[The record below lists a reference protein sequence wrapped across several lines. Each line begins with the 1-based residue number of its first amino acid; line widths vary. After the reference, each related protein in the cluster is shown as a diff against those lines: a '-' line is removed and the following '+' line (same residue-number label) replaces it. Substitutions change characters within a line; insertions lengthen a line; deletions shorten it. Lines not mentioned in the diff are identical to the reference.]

1 MLRFAFVTLVFGLG
15 SAGAHA
21 AVLYKLVDPTGNVT
35 FADAVPS
42 GFRGDITRIDVDT
55 SAMPTRPTMD
65 IAKESVRLDAAL
77 AARRLAE
84 VRREDEIAAAR
95 ARVAAASAALE
106 EAQNNSVASDW
117 VYVGPNN
124 PVGMRR
130 FPRPEYQARL
140 SQLESELLA
149 AQGTLDRLE
158 RDAR

>member
-1 MLRFAFVTLVFGLG
+1 MRRFAFVTLALG
-15 SAGAHA
+15 FACAGAQA
-21 AVLYKLVDPTGNVT
+21 AVLYKLVDPAGNVT

-55 SAMPTRPTMD
+55 SSLPTRPTID

-77 AARRLAE
+77 AAQRLSE

-95 ARVAAASAALE
+95 ARVAAATAALAD
-106 EAQNNSVASDW
+106 AQNNSTANDW
-117 VYVGPNN
+117 VYVGPGN

-140 SQLESELLA
+140 AQLENEVA
-149 AQGTLDRLE
+149 VAQGTLDRLE

>member
-1 MLRFAFVTLVFGLG
+1 MRRFAFFTLTLGLAC
-15 SAGAHA
+15 AGAQA
-21 AVLYKLVDPTGNVT
+21 AVLYKLVDPAGNVT

-55 SAMPTRPTMD
+55 ASLPTRPTMD
-65 IAKESVRLDAAL
+65 IAKESVRLDAVV
-77 AARRLAE
+77 AAQRLSE
-84 VRREDEIAAAR
+84 VRREDAIAAAR
-95 ARVAAASAALE
+95 ARVAAATAALE
-106 EAQNNSVASDW
+106 DAQNNSVASDW

-140 SQLESELLA
+140 TQLENEVAL